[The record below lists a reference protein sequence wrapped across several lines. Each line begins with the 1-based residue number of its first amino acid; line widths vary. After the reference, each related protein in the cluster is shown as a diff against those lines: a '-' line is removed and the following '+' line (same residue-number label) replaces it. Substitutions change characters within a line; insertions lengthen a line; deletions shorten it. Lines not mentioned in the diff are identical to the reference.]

1 MQFPS
6 SSQGNHPHST
16 TAFATADHDELGTC
30 VFADIHLKVGDTVF
44 LDFAGAGAHGR
55 AISSVLGWREGASVM
70 LTQPVAA
77 GKPLQ
82 LFEGES
88 LTLRVFT
95 GQSAYAFRSN
105 VRRAHQLPF
114 LYVHISFPKRVHAV
128 EIRRSPRSRVG
139 LPATFSVD
147 GVSAGIGTILDIG
160 AAGALLDTGK
170 VLDSDVTELRLMFLF
185 ELHGVDVSLDLH
197 AKVLGMKGCSSESDH
212 TSVQYR
218 LAFDELL
225 PNDRLILAS
234 LVWFQMYEHPN
245 TIV

>member
-1 MQFPS
+1 MQFPAS
-6 SSQGNHPHST
+6 SHGTHPKSPT
-16 TAFATADHDELGTC
+16 DPAQSDRDELGTS

-44 LDFAGAGAHGR
+44 LDFSGVGAHGR
-55 AISSVLGWREGASVM
+55 ASSTVLGWREGASVM

-88 LTLRVFT
+88 LMLRVFT
-95 GQSAYAFRSN
+95 GQSAFAFRSS
-105 VRRAHQLPF
+105 VRKANQLPF
-114 LYVHISFPKRVHAV
+114 PYVHIGFPKRVHAV

-139 LPATFSVD
+139 LPTSFSVD
-147 GVSAGIGTILDIG
+147 GMPAGIGTILDIG

-170 VLDSDVTELRLMFLF
+170 VLDRDVTALRLMFSF
-185 ELHGVDVSLDLH
+185 ELHGVEVSLDVH
-197 AKVLGMKGCSSESDH
+197 ARVLGLKGYSSESEH
-212 TSVQYR
+212 PSVQYR
-218 LAFDELL
+218 LAFDELQ
-225 PNDRLILAS
+225 PNDRLILSS